1 MTRRTRGT
9 KQQVK
14 GPQGSA
20 SRPNPLTGWQHFELV
35 QAET

>member
-1 MTRRTRGT
+1 MTHRTHGT

-20 SRPNPLTGWQHFELV
+20 SQPNPLTGRQHFELV